1 MMRGWEDR
9 IADVHNQSNAVIIE
23 FSIMIGYDRFFMR
36 LMVWGSDIHNL
47 I

>member
-9 IADVHNQSNAVIIE
+9 TADVHNQSNVIIID
-23 FSIMIGYDRFFMR
+23 FSIMIGYDRFLMR
-36 LMVWGSDIHNL
+36 LMVQGSDIHNL